1 MWLSRMS
8 QGENDRRLS
17 QNDSIWKVL
26 SPLIFSLGELGIHGR
41 FLSREVTIFYLHFL
55 KAPYA
60 MLKIDFKG
68 TRTEGEMKL
77 RDFCNKR

>member
-41 FLSREVTIFYLHFL
+41 FLSREVTRSDLPFERDHFGCNV
-55 KAPYA
+55 
-60 MLKIDFKG
+60 G
-68 TRTEGEMKL
+68 TGPEGDKDAAGRPGESY
-77 RDFCNKR
+77 